1 MPPQLE
7 YDTVA
12 RKKKSK
18 SDAIRAALADLGPEA
33 RNRDVIEKLAG
44 EKVSVSAQMVS
55 TVRARMNGS
64 GSNGHRRP
72 GRPGR
77 KAAGGTMSLAA
88 LLAAKELVAQSG
100 SIDAAKSIL
109 EVLGKLQ

>member
-1 MPPQLE
+1 M
-7 YDTVA
+7 V

-44 EKVSVSAQMVS
+44 AKVTVSAQMVS
-55 TVRARMNGS
+55 TVRKRMGGAPS
-64 GSNGHRRP
+64 SNGHRRP
-72 GRPGR
+72 GRPS
-77 KAAGGTMSLAA
+77 KKSAAGSVTLRA

-100 SIDAAKSIL
+100 SVESAKATL
-109 EVLGKLQ
+109 EVLGRLQ